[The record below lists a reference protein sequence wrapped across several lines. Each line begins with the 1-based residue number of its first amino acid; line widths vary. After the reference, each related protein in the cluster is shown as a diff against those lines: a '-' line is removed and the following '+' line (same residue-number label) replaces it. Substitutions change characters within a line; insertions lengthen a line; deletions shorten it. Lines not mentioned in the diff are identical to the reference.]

1 MRGKQQAAFG
11 VFLFMIICPA
21 WAIGQG
27 PDGKRPSVLNAETLF
42 ARDKLVNIEIEVED
56 EDWDLLRKQGRSMT
70 LALGKELPEK
80 PFTYVPANIILNGQR
95 IEQVGIRKKGFLGS
109 LSEDRPSLKIKFS
122 EFRKQSPI
130 EGLSRLTLNNNKQDP
145 SRLNQYLSYR
155 LFNEAGVIAPRC
167 NFAKV
172 TVNGKYLGI
181 YSNVESVKKPFLARF
196 GDDDGALYEGT
207 VVDFFEDRLPR
218 FESKNTNADYKDLQK
233 VARILSEKP
242 IDLDQ
247 LEGMVDLEAFLKFW
261 AIESLI
267 GFWDGYTNNQ
277 NNFFIYRNPIDKKFN
292 FIPWGLDS
300 TFTDKMP
307 IPPFKIPHRS
317 VHSQAILANELYR
330 IPAIQ
335 QRYHKTFQNILK
347 EQWDEAALLAQ
358 VEDARALI
366 EDHIMEGHEGFIED
380 VKRIRDFIRS
390 RRSDLAEEIAAWPVA
405 ITTPPRRPFYFEKVG
420 EARADFSTNWFEKT
434 PRTDPPVG
442 TTDIMLTMNGEP
454 VVLTEVS
461 VYVEPDKNRPEVN
474 GQRPPSLVF
483 TGKRKRDGKP
493 ILIGVGLDDQDFRP
507 SDQDDV
513 DVEGIYIEG
522 NPLFFFARM
531 AMGRAQLIL
540 ANGKVRFQKASREVG
555 GQVEGTIQL
564 NILRTSE
571 GTAK

>member
-1 MRGKQQAAFG
+1 MREKQQATFG
-11 VFLFMIICPA
+11 LLLFMIIFPA
-21 WAIGQG
+21 WTIGQE
-27 PDGKRPSVLNAETLF
+27 PDGERPAVLSAETLF
-42 ARDKLVNIEIEVED
+42 APDKVVNVEIEVQD

-80 PFTYVPANIILNGQR
+80 PFTYVPANITVNGQR

-109 LSEDRPSLKIKFS
+109 LSENRPSLKIKFS

-207 VVDFFEDRLPR
+207 VVDFFEDRLRR

-277 NNFFIYRNPIDKKFN
+277 NNFFIYRNPVNKKFN

-300 TFTDKMP
+300 SFTYQMP
-307 IPPFKIPHRS
+307 IPPFKISHQT
-317 VHSQAILANELYR
+317 VHSQAILANELYK

-335 QRYHKTFQNILK
+335 TRYHKTFQNILN
-347 EQWDEAALLAQ
+347 EHWDETALLRQ
-358 VEDARALI
+358 VEQAKNLI
-366 EDHIMEGHEGFIED
+366 ENHIMEGHEGFAED
-380 VKRIRDFIRS
+380 VKRVQDFIRS
-390 RRSDLAEEIAAWPVA
+390 RRTALSREIEAWPVK

-420 EARADFSTNWFEKT
+420 EAQADFSTNWFEKT

-442 TTDIMLTMNGEP
+442 TTDMMLTMNGEP
-454 VVLTEVS
+454 VALTEVS

-474 GQRPPSLVF
+474 GKRPPSLVF

-493 ILIGVGLDDQDFRP
+493 ILIGVGLNDQDFRP
-507 SDQDDV
+507 SKEGEIR
-513 DVEGIYIEG
+513 VEGIYIEG
-522 NPLFFFARM
+522 NPLFFFAAM
-531 AMGRAQLIL
+531 AMGRAQFVLTS
-540 ANGKVRFQKASREVG
+540 GKVRFRKAERAVG
-555 GQVEGTIQL
+555 GEVEGTIQL
-564 NILRTSE
+564 DILRTSE
-571 GTAK
+571 PN